1 MSFGAP
7 AKPIETCETV
17 SRLFLTNCF
26 QLDTFYYMKYE
37 LRSTEYFDKWL
48 TKIKDRQT
56 HSRILRRVD
65 KLVIGSFGDCK
76 TIDANL
82 FELRMF
88 FGPGYRVYYTIKG
101 REIIILLAG
110 GDKSTQS
117 RDIEKAR
124 ELLQRSEEDL

>member
-1 MSFGAP
+1 
-7 AKPIETCETV
+7 
-17 SRLFLTNCF
+17 
-26 QLDTFYYMKYE
+26 MKYE
-37 LRSTEYFDKWL
+37 LLSTEYFDKWL
-48 TKIKDRQT
+48 AKIKDRQT

-76 TIDANL
+76 TIVANL

-88 FGPGYRVYYTIKG
+88 FGPGYRVYYTITG

-117 RDIEKAR
+117 RDIEKAK
-124 ELLQRSEEDL
+124 ELLKRLEENS